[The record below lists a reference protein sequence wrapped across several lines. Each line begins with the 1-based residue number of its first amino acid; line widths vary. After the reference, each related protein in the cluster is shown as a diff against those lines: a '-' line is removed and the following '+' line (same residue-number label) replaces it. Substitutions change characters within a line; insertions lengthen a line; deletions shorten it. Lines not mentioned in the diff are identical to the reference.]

1 MQLQVEGPPPLPPGD
16 RVEGED
22 CLGVSCPL
30 YQYMPYRKGR
40 VKKEL
45 SAERKAMA
53 IENLRKARKA
63 AILSSK
69 T

>member
-1 MQLQVEGPPPLPPGD
+1 
-16 RVEGED
+16 
-22 CLGVSCPL
+22 
-30 YQYMPYRKGR
+30 MPYRKGR